1 MATPKS
7 VMAGPTGPALPGQ
20 PAKWPGHPRVPLSPK
35 AWITGSNPV
44 MTTWFVPY
52 IPSPLEE
59 EGCGDKV
66 IPRR

>member
-7 VMAGPTGPALPGQ
+7 VMAGPR
-20 PAKWPGHPRVPLSPK
+20 PGHPRVPLSPK
-35 AWITGSNPV
+35 AWITGSSPV